1 MAGVGPPPVEQKRR
15 RNKPPEFD
23 ELPAEGYRGD
33 YPALAATYG
42 VDVTVIESFTVVEVD
57 PETGEQVPVVRERPV
72 TRRKQVRFLHD
83 TREWYETWA
92 TSPMATK
99 FTAVDWNRLKRLAVL
114 VDRLHRNWSQ
124 ALFGELR
131 LQEAL
136 FGGTPVD
143 RLRAR
148 MRIAPPAEEPV
159 AVARSAAA
167 AGRRSRLSGPDLRA
181 V

>member
-1 MAGVGPPPVEQKRR
+1 MAGHGPPPAEVKRR

-23 ELPAEGYRGD
+23 ELPAEGNSGP
-33 YPALAATYG
+33 YPPLPASYG
-42 VDVTVIESFTVVEVD
+42 VE
-57 PETGEQVPVVRERPV
+57 VPVEDEDPATGDKVIRMK
-72 TRRKQVRFLHD
+72 RKQVKFLHD

-99 FTAVDWNRLKRLAVL
+99 FTGVDWNRLKRVAILA
-114 VDRLHRNWSQ
+114 DAFHRSPSQ
-124 ALFGELR
+124 ALAGELR

-148 MRIAPPAEEPV
+148 MRIAPPVDADGHAAPRRKSSSERRNRLTIVPPPEPE
-159 AVARSAAA
+159 
-167 AGRRSRLSGPDLRA
+167 
-181 V
+181 